1 MYIEVA
7 EENDVG
13 GECTQVGKK
22 GADFRDEFVVRLRG
36 AVDCG
41 DDQGRRC
48 DVEEDRDGFK

>member
-13 GECTQVGKK
+13 GECRQVGKK
-22 GADFRDEFVVRLRG
+22 GADFRDEYFVRLRG

-48 DVEEDRDGFK
+48 VIEEDCDGFK